1 MEQTA
6 GKSEVARLMQQIAA
20 EEEAARR
27 GLYGLAMAA
36 RHELITARMTRGAER
51 VLRLIEEG
59 RHAEAQALEVRLN
72 LTAAEIQA
80 LGKAIA
86 GFCAFVRQKVPASSE
101 WEETLESLE
110 RLRQHLLAMLK

>member
-6 GKSEVARLMQQIAA
+6 GKGEVARLMQQIAA

-27 GLYGLAMAA
+27 GLYGLAMVA

-59 RHAEAQALEVRLN
+59 RHAEAQALLN
-72 LTAAEIQA
+72 TDDWCE
-80 LGKAIA
+80 KET
-86 GFCAFVRQKVPASSE
+86 SE
-101 WEETLESLE
+101 KEQRADVE
-110 RLRQHLLAMLK
+110 RGVGQ